1 MKRKNKTT
9 VPLGLISFDLLVY
22 IKYVFITKQKKD
34 PVILSLTYLSDL
46 FKENARLILDVKKQ
60 KDLHKIKGRQ
70 PQFLIVNAF
79 KENQVLI

>member
-1 MKRKNKTT
+1 M
-9 VPLGLISFDLLVY
+9 PLGLISFDLLVY

-34 PVILSLTYLSDL
+34 PVILSLTLSDL
-46 FKENARLILDVKKQ
+46 FKENARLILDVKKK

-70 PQFLIVNAF
+70 PQFLTANAF

>member
-46 FKENARLILDVKKQ
+46 FKENARLILDVKNR
-60 KDLHKIKGRQ
+60 KIYIKLKGGNRN
-70 PQFLIVNAF
+70 FLLRMPLR
-79 KENQVLI
+79 KTKY